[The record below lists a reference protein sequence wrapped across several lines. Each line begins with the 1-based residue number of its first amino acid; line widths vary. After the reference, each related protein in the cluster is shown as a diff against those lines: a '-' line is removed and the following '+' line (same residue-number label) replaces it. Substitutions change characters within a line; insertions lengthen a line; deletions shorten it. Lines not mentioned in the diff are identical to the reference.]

1 MLSLHFITC
10 FENELDSFISK
21 GIIKQARAKGLLDIK
36 FYNLR
41 NYGVGTH
48 KKIDDYPFSNK
59 KGMLL
64 RADVV
69 YNAVTSIEDYQNMR
83 IIYTCPK
90 GFGWNQDLSTQM
102 INSQK
107 EIILISGY
115 YEGIDHR
122 IFDLLP
128 IEPVSI
134 GDYIVNNGD
143 CAVAV
148 IAETL
153 IRQVPGVLGNSDCID
168 DDSHCSGMLETHQF
182 TQPLTVLGLTVPE
195 VLLSGNHKAVA
206 LFKQKS
212 ALKDTLIIRSDLIGK
227 LKLSDQQQKLMTEIL
242 KDMVVKKNDK

>member
-10 FENELDSFISK
+10 FKQELEAFIAK
-21 GIIKQARAKGLLDIK
+21 GIIKQALDKGLFTMKMYD
-36 FYNLR
+36 LR
-41 NYGVGTH
+41 DYGVGKH

-69 YNAVTSIEDYQNMR
+69 YDAVTSIEDYQNMR

-90 GFGWNQDLSTQM
+90 GLVFNQAISRQLYQ
-102 INSQK
+102 SQK

-115 YEGIDHR
+115 YEGIDQR

-153 IRQVPGVLGNSDCID
+153 IRQEAGVLGNKECID
-168 DDSHCSGMLETHQF
+168 DESHYTGLLESNQY
-182 TQPLTVLGLTVPE
+182 TQPVTIKDVSVPE
-195 VLLSGNHKAVA
+195 LLRSGNHKAVSIYKEKIA
-206 LFKQKS
+206 LQN
-212 ALKDTLIIRSDLIGK
+212 TLINRLDLIGNK
-227 LKLSDQQQKLMTEIL
+227 EITSQQKNLITEIL
-242 KDMVVKKNDK
+242 KEMAVKTNDK